1 VSRTFQELF
10 KKKFTP
16 LEIMPRCSLRAR
28 GSPSRRPSGPGSAPE
43 GLMPRREALQA
54 GGSPS
59 QAPPRMGS
67 CPGGRPSLRARG
79 SSEPEAAAGLD
90 FRIIPGSAP

>member
-1 VSRTFQELF
+1 
-10 KKKFTP
+10 
-16 LEIMPRCSLRAR
+16 MPRCSLRAR

-43 GLMPRREALQA
+43 GLMPRREALWA

-59 QAPPRMGS
+59 QR
-67 CPGGRPSLRARG
+67 L
-79 SSEPEAAAGLD
+79 SEPEAAAGLD